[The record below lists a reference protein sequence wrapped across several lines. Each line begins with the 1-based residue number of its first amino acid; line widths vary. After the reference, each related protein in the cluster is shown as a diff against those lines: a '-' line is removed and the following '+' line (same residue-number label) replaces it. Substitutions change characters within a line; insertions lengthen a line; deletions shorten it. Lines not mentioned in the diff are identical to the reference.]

1 MKIRE
6 PLASQQAGATLPEAI
21 LSLAIMAM
29 MAAGFG
35 QALSNSRGDLRL
47 TGAASELANLR
58 AAGDRYV
65 QDNFQTLV
73 ASAAGGPVAVS
84 VATLASQNYLPPSF
98 PTSNAYGQT
107 YQLYVR
113 ERSPTV
119 LESIALTTGG
129 TQMNASDGGKIALLL
144 KGSGGYAPT
153 GSPTINGTNGAWSAP
168 LATYVPG
175 GQPSPSGNPAAYS
188 IQYAVMGPTGALI
201 RYATGNPADNQ
212 MTTSLAMNG
221 NNITGV
227 GSLNA
232 AGVTANTMAVPS
244 GGTYAMGSSYLYGDN
259 TNTAIRQPGG
269 HYVEDLAGNVRWQ
282 VDGGGNSWQPGNVT
296 AGSGNFNSSLATNGQ
311 FNANTVY
318 ANYVQSNGNMYAGGQ
333 FNSNTV
339 YTNYIGLPAG
349 NSLNIGGSIY
359 YGDGTSNASRQ
370 PGGFYVQDTAG
381 NTRWVVDG
389 AGNTSQI
396 GNTYTPNLLL
406 QGGGLYFS
414 DGTVQTT
421 ASSVPS
427 GTVCGLST
435 NNGTAGYACQGYN
448 ATYGC
453 PPGYGQMYWAVNF
466 GNNKVYYCF
475 KI

>member
-1 MKIRE
+1 MNARE
-6 PLASQQAGATLPEAI
+6 PMISPQAGATLPEAV
-21 LSLAIMAM
+21 LSLAIMAI
-29 MAAGFG
+29 MAVGFG
-35 QALSNSRGDLRL
+35 TAVSNSRGDLKL
-47 TGAASELANLR
+47 TGAASELATLR

-65 QDNFQTLV
+65 QDNFQSLV

-98 PTSNAYGQT
+98 PTMNSYGQT

-119 LESIALTTGG
+119 LESVALTTGG
-129 TQMNASDGGKIALLL
+129 VQMKPYEGGKIALLL
-144 KGSGGYAPT
+144 KGSGGFAPV
-153 GSPTINGTNGAWSAP
+153 GSPTINGTNGGWSAT
-168 LATYVPG
+168 LTTYVPG
-175 GQPSPSGNPAAYS
+175 GSPSPSGNPAAYS

-212 MTTSLAMNG
+212 MTTTLAMNG

-232 AGVTANTMAVPS
+232 AGVTANNMAVPA
-244 GGTYAMGSSYLYGDN
+244 GGAYAMGASYLYGDN
-259 TNTAIRQPGG
+259 TNTIVRQNGG
-269 HYVEDLAGNVRWQ
+269 HYVQDLAGNTRWQ
-282 VDGGGNSWQPGNVT
+282 VDGAGNSWQPGNVS

-339 YTNYIGLPAG
+339 YTNYLSLPGG
-349 NSLNIGGSIY
+349 NSLNIGGSTY

-370 PGGFYVQDTAG
+370 WGGFYVQDPNG
-381 NTRWVVDG
+381 NNRWYVDG
-389 AGNTSQI
+389 AGNTFQGGS
-396 GNTYTPNLLL
+396 TYTPWVRL
-406 QGGGLYFS
+406 QGGGVVFS
-414 DGTVQTT
+414 DGTAQYT

-427 GTVCGLST
+427 GSICGLAT
-435 NNGTAGYACQGYN
+435 NGGSAGYACQGYN
-448 ATYGC
+448 SFYGC
-453 PPGYGQMYWAVNF
+453 PPGYGQMYWRVNF
-466 GNNKVYYCF
+466 GDNNVYYCF